1 MMATGKEQLQYI
13 LVKIEVGENTEYYVR
28 ALRMIIAQDLRERM
42 FPGSIELR
50 TIELERDINK

>member
-13 LVKIEVGENTEYYVR
+13 LVKTKVGENTEYYVR
-28 ALRMIIAQDLRERM
+28 ALEMIIAQELRERL

-50 TIELERDINK
+50 TIELERESSK